1 MFNIYY
7 IIIIVLIAG
16 LIGLVVYFMS
26 KSLKKADYDNENKHA
41 ILEEMRKSF
50 ESQMYSI
57 NNRLIQNEERWKDVN
72 HLLIRNESSLKTA
85 IAENKRVV
93 LSDFLRA
100 NGISENDLL
109 IDARLIFVLTPFHD
123 EFSKQYSVIKDVC
136 QTAGFSCVRGDEEYF
151 KSDIFPEILKY
162 IIRSRFIIANID
174 GRNANVFYE
183 LGIAQSLDKPVL
195 LVSAQPGDLP
205 VDVKSKR
212 LLVYKS
218 LTDLSELLRI
228 ELMDIRIK

>member
-7 IIIIVLIAG
+7 IVIIILIAG

-26 KSLKKADYDNENKHA
+26 KSLKKADYDNKNKHA

-50 ESQMYSI
+50 ESQMYTI

-72 HLLIRNESSLKTA
+72 HLLIRNESSLRTA
-85 IAENKRVV
+85 LAENKRVV

-100 NGISENDLL
+100 NGITENDLL
-109 IDARLIFVLTPFHD
+109 IDPRLIFVLTPFHE
-123 EFSKQYSVIKDVC
+123 EFSREYSVIREAC
-136 QTAGFSCVRGDEEYF
+136 QKAGFKCIRGDEEYF
-151 KSDIFPEILKY
+151 QSDIFPEILKF
-162 IIRSRFIIANID
+162 IVRSRFIIANID

-205 VDVKSKR
+205 IDVKSKR
-212 LLVYKS
+212 LLVYKT
-218 LTDLSELLRI
+218 LTDLSELLRL